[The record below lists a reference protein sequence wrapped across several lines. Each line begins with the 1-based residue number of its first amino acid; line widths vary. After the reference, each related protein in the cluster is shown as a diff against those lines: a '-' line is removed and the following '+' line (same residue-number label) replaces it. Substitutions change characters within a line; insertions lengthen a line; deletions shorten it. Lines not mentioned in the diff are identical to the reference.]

1 MNSYKKNAYLYSLVV
16 AMGGFVFGLDAAL
29 ISGTVKFITQ
39 EFGLNDFQLGMVV
52 GAPALGVLLALF
64 FAGYACN
71 KYGRRKTLQIV
82 ATLYVISAIGSAFS
96 PNYTSLLA
104 FRFLG
109 GLAFTSISLAAMYIG
124 EIAPPKLRGKLV
136 TMIQINI
143 VIGLSGAYFINYLI
157 LQLGSSSAGW
167 VQDLNLNENTWRWML
182 GSEILPA
189 IAWFFLLFFVPKS
202 PAWLFYN
209 GKHEESRQTLTKL
222 LPEENIE
229 EQMKEMQES
238 MKISTKNRSAISQ
251 LKEIFSKHYRVT
263 FIIAFTLAI
272 AQQTSGIN
280 AILFYAPTVFEQI
293 GIGTDAAFMQAI
305 WTGITGLVFTILGL
319 LLVDKIGRRPMI
331 IGGMLW
337 VVLSLG
343 IAYAGFKTATYTL
356 TKAAISEMTQIKNSD
371 RLNSMIDIE
380 YDSDIALKKAL
391 IESLGEQDARKHS
404 SLLIQKSAD
413 INAILVLIGILS
425 FIAAFHFSIGP
436 VMWVLFSEIFP
447 ISLRGIAIP
456 FFTLVTS
463 TASWLIQMMFPTQLG
478 TFGISNTLLFYAA
491 TVFIGMIILYRYL
504 IETKNLTI
512 EEIQLKLL
520 KK

>member
-1 MNSYKKNAYLYSLVV
+1 MRSYKKNAYIYSTIV
-16 AMGGFVFGLDAAL
+16 AIGGFVFGLDAAL
-29 ISGTVKFITQ
+29 ISGTVKFISQ
-39 EFGLNDFQLGMVV
+39 EFALNEIQLGMVV

-82 ATLYVISAIGSAFS
+82 ALLYVVSAVGSSLS
-96 PNYTSLLA
+96 PNYWSLLS

-157 LQLGSSSAGW
+157 LQLGSSDAAW
-167 VQDLNLNENTWRWML
+167 VRGLGINEHTWRWML

-189 IAWFFLLFFVPKS
+189 LLWLILLFFVPRS

-209 GKHEESRQTLTKL
+209 DKADEARQTLRKL
-222 LPEENIE
+222 LPEDKVSEHME
-229 EQMKEMQES
+229 E
-238 MKISTKNRSAISQ
+238 MKISMDSSSGDKSVLSQ
-251 LKEIFSKHYRVT
+251 LSEIFSKPLRVT
-263 FIIAFTLAI
+263 FIIAMTLAI

-293 GIGTDAAFMQAI
+293 GIGTDAAFIQAI
-305 WTGITGLVFTILGL
+305 WTGLTALVFTFLGL
-319 LLVDKIGRRPMI
+319 LLIDRLGRRPMI
-331 IGGMLW
+331 IGGMAW
-337 VVLSLG
+337 IVVSLG
-343 IAYAGFKTATYTL
+343 IAFYGFNTATYTL
-356 TKAAISEMTQIKNSD
+356 TEEAISEMTEIQNTD
-371 RLNSMIDIE
+371 RLSNMIDIQ
-380 YDSDIALKKAL
+380 YDSDIALKNAL
-391 IESLGEQDARKHS
+391 IKSLGEEDTREHS

-413 INAILVLIGILS
+413 INAVLVLIGILS

-447 ISLRGIAIP
+447 ISIRGIAIP
-456 FFTLVTS
+456 FFTLITS
-463 TASWLIQMMFPTQLG
+463 TVSWLIQMLFPTQLA

-491 TVFIGMIILYRYL
+491 TVFIGMVILYKYL

-512 EEIQLKLL
+512 EEIQLKLE